1 MTFNL
6 LKVHLKY
13 ENITNRDTF
22 EYKQIET
29 SGYLLSTLFR
39 EYYIKFKNTILNKLI
54 NELNLEKKIDIRYK
68 IYR

>member
-1 MTFNL
+1 MYLGYMAFNL

-13 ENITNRDTF
+13 ENITNRLF

-54 NELNLEKKIDIRYK
+54 SELNLK
-68 IYR
+68 